1 MKILFS
7 EKCLEYWYPGHSESP
22 TRIHDTFELL
32 KEKGFEFVEPKPCPE
47 RELLLVHDRKFVEEI
62 KSGNF
67 SYIDSPAL
75 PGIYDYAR
83 LSAGAAINAME
94 ISLKNEKTFS
104 LMRPPGHHSGKNGL
118 ALGSMS
124 LGFCYFNNIAIAC
137 KKALKFVKKI
147 AIIDFDCHHGN
158 GTQDIFLG
166 YPNVLFISLHK
177 YPFYPGTGE
186 KSEKNC
192 LNYPLNNETI
202 EKEYLETFKQALG
215 EVKEFNPNLIAVSAG
230 FDAHKDDDVTFNGLN
245 LVYGSFRRIG
255 ELIKKLEIP
264 SFAVLEGGYGKT
276 LPGSVYN
283 FLVGYSD

>member
-1 MKILFS
+1 MKILIS

-94 ISLKNEKTFS
+94 ISLKGERAFS
-104 LMRPPGHHSGKNGL
+104 LMRPPGHHVGRNGL
-118 ALGSMS
+118 ALGSLS
-124 LGFCYFNNIAIAC
+124 LGFCYFNNVAIAC
-137 KKALKFVKKI
+137 KKALKFVNKV
-147 AIIDFDCHHGN
+147 AIIDFDNHHGN

-166 YPNVLFISLHK
+166 HSNVLYVSLHK
-177 YPFYPGTGE
+177 YPDYPGTG
-186 KSEKNC
+186 KISEKNC
-192 LNYPLNNETI
+192 LNYPLGPGTT
-202 EKEYLETFKQALG
+202 EKEYMETFKQALV
-215 EVKEFNPNLIAVSAG
+215 EVEDFNPDLIAVSAG
-230 FDAHKDDDVTFNGLN
+230 FDIHKDDLIGGLG
-245 LVYGSFRRIG
+245 LDYKSFGTIG
-255 ELIKKLEIP
+255 KLIKQLEKP
-264 SFAVLEGGYGKT
+264 SFATLEGGYGPI
-276 LPGSVYN
+276 LPRSVYE
-283 FLVGYSD
+283 FSVEYSD